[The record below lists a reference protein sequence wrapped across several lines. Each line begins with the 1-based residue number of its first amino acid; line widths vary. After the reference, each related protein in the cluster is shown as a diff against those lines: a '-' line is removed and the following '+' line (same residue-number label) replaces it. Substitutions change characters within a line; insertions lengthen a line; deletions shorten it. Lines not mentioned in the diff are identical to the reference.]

1 MSRDSVPAI
10 GLLEITLLGGFRARL
25 PSGTAVSIPTKKAQA
40 LLAYLAVPPGQ
51 AHPRDKLATLL
62 WGDMPDPQARA
73 SLRQAIFAIR
83 KTLAEGDPLRQEG
96 GTVALLPD
104 AVRVDVGAFEQLV
117 GEGTREALERAAG
130 LYCGAFLDGLALR
143 EAPFEEWLIAERLRL
158 QELAIEALARL
169 LALQRGAGDLEAAVQ
184 SAIRLLGIDPAQEPV
199 HRVLM
204 RLLVQL
210 GRRGTA
216 LRQYQVCVEALAR
229 ELRVEPDVETK
240 ALYQEILATRPAS
253 PLKEEGSAPH
263 AAQAA
268 PPPAHTA
275 APHGHEPPLVGRELE
290 LTHLRR
296 ALDHTWVKQGL
307 VVAITGE
314 TGVGKSRLAA
324 ELLTEAEKRGGCVL
338 TGRCYETEQILP
350 FGLWVDVLR
359 AIPAKAMVEAL
370 DGLRPAWRM
379 ELGRLL
385 PELSSD
391 PPGPDATPGALR
403 LFEAVAQLLQS
414 LAAGQPLLV
423 WLEDLHWADE
433 MSIRLLAFLGRRV
446 RKAAVLVLVTVRDE
460 DAAEAPLL
468 RQTLDELAR
477 ERQAIA
483 LPLRALSRGDTS
495 FLVRLL
501 ARHKADDS
509 LEQLV
514 WRASE
519 GNPFMVVEML
529 RAVDAGAA
537 VERPAALALPERI
550 REVVDRRLERVSE
563 RGRRLV
569 AVAAVI
575 GRQFEFPLLHRAA
588 GVTEGEATE
597 GVEELVRRRILHG
610 VGEELEFTHD
620 RVREVAL
627 SRLLPAVRKAL
638 HRRVA
643 EGLQDVHAR
652 DLAPHAFVMATH
664 YLRAEV
670 WDRAAAFFQQA
681 GDAAFAQ
688 TGRRE
693 AAACYEQA
701 LVAVAGMPAD
711 RVAQELTC
719 DLHFRIAR
727 VLYTTGDFARSR
739 VKFSEAAAAAE
750 ALGDDQRQARIL
762 GGLCYL
768 LGSEGEHAD
777 AIESGDLALSIAR
790 SQGDTGLQIWTSVAL
805 GRQHFALGTYAQG
818 VERLEWVV
826 DTLRTGAVD
835 LRLGPG
841 SLLPAV
847 GARTWLALCLG
858 QLGQFP
864 LAIARGE
871 EAVRIADA
879 FESAQDRVWA
889 CYCLGQIL
897 LLRGEAERAQPL
909 LERAAALCED
919 GRFPIYAP
927 RVLASLGLACARGG
941 RLQEALSVLER
952 ASGEA
957 SAINLRYGE
966 AMVLGMLAHVHLLA
980 GRHDRS
986 QHLADQALAIARGRG
1001 ERGDEAWALHLIGSV
1016 AAARS
1021 PVDAAGAEGA
1031 LGQALDLAS
1040 ALAMRPLAARGQ
1052 LALGR
1057 LQLALGRSE
1066 SARAELARA
1075 ADELRGMGMMLWVD
1089 EAETLL
1095 SRLAPA

>member
-1 MSRDSVPAI
+1 VPAG
-10 GLLEITLLGGFRARL
+10 GLLEIALLGGFRARL
-25 PSGTAVSIPTKKAQA
+25 PSGTAVSIPTRKAQA

-51 AHPRDKLATLL
+51 AHPRDKLAALL

-73 SLRQAIFAIR
+73 SLRQALFALR
-83 KTLAEGDPLRQEG
+83 KALAEGDPLRQEG
-96 GTVALLPD
+96 GAVALLPG
-104 AVRVDVGAFEQLV
+104 AVRVDVVAFEQLV
-117 GEGTREALERAAG
+117 SEGTREALAEAAV
-130 LYCGAFLDGLALR
+130 LYRGAFLDGLALR
-143 EAPFEEWLIAERLRL
+143 ETPFEEWLIGERLRL
-158 QELAIEALARL
+158 QELAIESLARL

-199 HRVLM
+199 HRALM

-216 LRQYQVCVEALAR
+216 LRQYQICVDALAR

-240 ALYQEILATRPAS
+240 ALYQEILAMRPAS
-253 PLKEEGSAPH
+253 PLSAEGSAPS
-263 AAQAA
+263 AVQVA
-268 PPPAHTA
+268 PPPVRDAG
-275 APHGHEPPLVGRELE
+275 PPGHEPPLVGREEE

-296 ALDHTWVKQGL
+296 ALDRTWGKQGL

-314 TGVGKSRLAA
+314 AGVGKTRLAA
-324 ELLTEAEKRGGCVL
+324 ALVTEAEGRGGCVL
-338 TGRCYETEQILP
+338 TGRCYETEQVLP
-350 FGLWVDVLR
+350 FGLWVNALR
-359 AIPAKAMVEAL
+359 TIPATAIAKALE
-370 DGLRPAWRM
+370 GLRPAWRM

-385 PELSSD
+385 PELSAD

-414 LAAGQPLLV
+414 LAAGQPLVLV
-423 WLEDLHWADE
+423 LEDLHWADE

-446 RKAAVLVLVTVRDE
+446 QRAAVLILVTVRDE
-460 DAAEAPLL
+460 DAAEAPIL

-477 ERQAIA
+477 ERQALE

-495 FLVRLL
+495 ALVRLL
-501 ARHKADDS
+501 TRNDADDA

-519 GNPFMVVEML
+519 GNPFMIVEML
-529 RAVDAGAA
+529 QAADVGAA
-537 VERPAALALPERI
+537 VDRSAALALPERI

-575 GRQFEFPLLHRAA
+575 GRHFEFPLLQRAT

-610 VGEELEFTHD
+610 VGEEIEFTHD

-627 SRLLPAVRKAL
+627 GRLLPAVRKAL

-643 EGLQDVHAR
+643 EGLQDIHAR
-652 DLAPHAFVMATH
+652 DLTPHAFVMATH

-681 GDAAFAQ
+681 GDATFAQ

-711 RVAQELTC
+711 QAAQELTC
-719 DLHFRIAR
+719 DLHFRMAR
-727 VLYTTGDFARSR
+727 VLYTTGDFARAR
-739 VKFSEAAAAAE
+739 AKFAEASAVAE
-750 ALGDDQRQARIL
+750 ALGDDRRQARIL

-768 LGSEGEHAD
+768 LGSEGEHAE
-777 AIESGDLALSIAR
+777 AIESGDLALSMAR
-790 SQGDTGLQIWTSVAL
+790 SHGDVALQVWTSVAL
-805 GRQHFALGTYAQG
+805 GRQHFALGTYALG

-826 DTLRTGAVD
+826 DTLRTGALE

-841 SLLPAV
+841 SLHPAV

-858 QLGQFP
+858 QLGEFP

-871 EAVRIADA
+871 EAVRLADA
-879 FESAQDRVWA
+879 FELAQDRVWA
-889 CYCLGQIL
+889 CYCLGQVL
-897 LLRGEAERAQPL
+897 VLRGEAERAQPL

-927 RVLASLGLACARGG
+927 RVLASLGLACARSG
-941 RLQEALSVLER
+941 RVQQALSVLER
-952 ASGEA
+952 ASEEA

-966 AMVLGMLAHVHLLA
+966 AMVLGMLAHVHLVA
-980 GRHDRS
+980 GRHDRA
-986 QHLADQALAIARGRG
+986 QQLADQALAIARGRG
-1001 ERGDEAWALHLIGSV
+1001 ERGDEAWALHLVGSV
-1016 AAARS
+1016 AAART
-1021 PVDAAGAEGA
+1021 PVDAAAEGS
-1031 LGQALDLAS
+1031 LGQALDLAG
-1040 ALAMRPLAARGQ
+1040 ALAMRPLAARCH

-1057 LQLALGRSE
+1057 LQLTLGRRE
-1066 SARAELARA
+1066 VARAALVRA
-1075 ADELRGMGMMLWVD
+1075 ADELRRMGMRLWVD

-1095 SRLAPA
+1095 ARLAPA